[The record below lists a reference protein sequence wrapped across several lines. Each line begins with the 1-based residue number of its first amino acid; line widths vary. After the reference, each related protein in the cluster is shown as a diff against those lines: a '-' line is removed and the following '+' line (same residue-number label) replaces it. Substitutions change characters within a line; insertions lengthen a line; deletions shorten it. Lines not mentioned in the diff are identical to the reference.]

1 MSLKAEQHS
10 QSTADMEC
18 LMTMA
23 TRVVRTRRDHSVIT
37 DLVLKGSGF
46 PGANQIANQPRDTA
60 WHRPSQTRIIASE
73 VPN

>member
-23 TRVVRTRRDHSVIT
+23 RRAVRTRRDHSVIT
-37 DLVLKGSGF
+37 DLVLKG
-46 PGANQIANQPRDTA
+46 
-60 WHRPSQTRIIASE
+60 
-73 VPN
+73 